1 MWQRIVAW
9 FNGQFRKP
17 KQLSALEAMD
27 AIQREKLPSA
37 DADSWQR
44 NVSTFKSAV
53 FSERDRKRLW
63 RSQRRYHDHASADW
77 PPSSPNQHDQAC
89 LQDIIRSLQR

>member
-9 FNGQFRKP
+9 FSGLFGKRKP
-17 KQLSALEAMD
+17 LSALEAMD

-37 DADSWQR
+37 DADSWKR
-44 NVSTFKSAV
+44 NVSTFKSSV

-63 RSQRRYHDHASADW
+63 RNQRRNHEHASDEW
-77 PPSSPNQHDQAC
+77 PPSAPNQHDQAC
-89 LQDIIRSLQR
+89 LQDIIRALQR